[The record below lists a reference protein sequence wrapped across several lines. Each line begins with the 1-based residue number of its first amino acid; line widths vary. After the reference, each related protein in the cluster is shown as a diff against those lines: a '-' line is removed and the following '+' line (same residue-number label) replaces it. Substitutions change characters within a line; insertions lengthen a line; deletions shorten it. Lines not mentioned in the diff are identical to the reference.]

1 MRVNNK
7 ILFSISNTVRTFEVL
22 FISIFL
28 SRFIDDKNALGEL
41 LQIIFIS
48 SVLITAL
55 SGLPL
60 SLNFF
65 YGKYDTL
72 NEKNS
77 LFGKFFMIIILLT
90 LLICFLLY
98 ISAPYISSSFKNEA
112 FADHIYVIIFYYF
125 FKSINSIFP
134 NYHYL
139 KNKLNIYLLLYTLSF
154 IALLGCFL
162 YNYASNSF
170 ITHLVLFQLLCLE
183 FTRLIINVFIIKRK
197 EVGFNL
203 KDFNKQEFIY
213 ISTISLG
220 VIFGAL
226 NLYVDKYLIAIFLD
240 PTDFVYY
247 QNGAINLPFVH
258 IITSSLFIAL
268 VPVFAELQSKNKML
282 ELITELKDTILKC
295 SFFLIPILVY
305 CFFEAVPLI
314 KFLYGNDFEISGE
327 VFKIY
332 ILRYSLSV
340 IAFSVFMGS
349 IGLEKKANFIIL
361 LSAIICL
368 VLNSTLI
375 PIYGIK
381 GAAWATVIASL
392 STIAVSFHFINK
404 KLLLNVVN
412 YFPIKKYFIIIS
424 LSIITYIP
432 FYVINLCFET
442 KWFVVMASVIYYIT
456 TLAILNSHFKM
467 LEFKKLLKHK

>member
-98 ISAPYISSSFKNEA
+98 ISAPYISLSFKNEA

-162 YNYASNSF
+162 YNYSSNSF

-197 EVGFNL
+197 EVGFNS
-203 KDFNKQEFIY
+203 K
-213 ISTISLG
+213 SL
-220 VIFGAL
+220 
-226 NLYVDKYLIAIFLD
+226 
-240 PTDFVYY
+240 
-247 QNGAINLPFVH
+247 
-258 IITSSLFIAL
+258 IIT
-268 VPVFAELQSKNKML
+268 NM
-282 ELITELKDTILKC
+282 D
-295 SFFLIPILVY
+295 
-305 CFFEAVPLI
+305 
-314 KFLYGNDFEISGE
+314 
-327 VFKIY
+327 
-332 ILRYSLSV
+332 
-340 IAFSVFMGS
+340 
-349 IGLEKKANFIIL
+349 GLEWKRSKYNIL
-361 LSAIICL
+361 E
-368 VLNSTLI
+368 VLR
-375 PIYGIK
+375 
-381 GAAWATVIASL
+381 
-392 STIAVSFHFINK
+392 
-404 KLLLNVVN
+404 
-412 YFPIKKYFIIIS
+412 
-424 LSIITYIP
+424 LSI
-432 FYVINLCFET
+432 LMC
-442 KWFVVMASVIYYIT
+442 
-456 TLAILNSHFKM
+456 
-467 LEFKKLLKHK
+467 LL